1 VLAQLNSFVFSQAVK
16 PTAIIGVST
25 IRGAFSEPIIKAMAE
40 FNKRPIIFALSN
52 PTVKSECTAEEAY
65 KGTNVY

>member
-1 VLAQLNSFVFSQAVK
+1 VK

-25 IRGAFSEPIIKAMAE
+25 IRGAFSGPIIKSMAE

-65 KGTNVY
+65 NGTNV